1 MLAQGKA
8 VQAQV
13 GHTLLHARQQAKQQ
27 VQKRARST
35 TSTGDSP
42 PHTKQAVSTSPTTTL
57 RKGETMDSEGYITP
71 RKTTKKGHTVTFVTP
86 SPELG
91 TPSQGEK

>member
-1 MLAQGKA
+1 MLAAVLAQGKA
-8 VQAQV
+8 VHAQV
-13 GHTLLHARQQAKQQ
+13 GHTLSQAKQQ

-71 RKTTKKGHTVTFVTP
+71 RKTTKKGHTVSFVTP